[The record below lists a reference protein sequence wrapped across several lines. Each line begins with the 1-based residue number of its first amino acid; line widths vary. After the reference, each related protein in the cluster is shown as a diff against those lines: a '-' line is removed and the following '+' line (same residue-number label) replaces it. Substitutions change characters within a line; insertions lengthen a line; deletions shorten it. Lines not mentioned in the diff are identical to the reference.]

1 MAYTHSKMEYLF
13 QSTGT
18 QGLINGQATTIQAY
32 WAPGCVPHYVRR
44 FAIAFTTSGMVGST
58 SLQVDLEIIDLTSGS
73 TASDLLTIHGTASD
87 VAGRVLYKDATSNLL
102 VSPGQML
109 QVKVEEV
116 STASGVCNFLAMA
129 YLEPSWEEP
138 GNNTDMVA
146 TPTA

>member
-1 MAYTHSKMEYLF
+1 MAYTHSKSEYLF

-18 QGLINGQATTIQAY
+18 TGIINGLSATTQAY

-44 FAIAFTTSGMVGST
+44 FAIAFTTSGMVTNS
-58 SLQVDLEIIDLTSGS
+58 SLQVDLEIVDLTSGS
-73 TASDLLTIHGTASD
+73 TASNLLTIHGTASD
-87 VAGRVLYKDATSNLL
+87 VCGRVLYKDATSNLL
-102 VSPGQML
+102 VSPGAML
-109 QVKVEEV
+109 QVTVEEV
-116 STASGVCNFLAMA
+116 STATVCNFLAMM